1 MPDNP
6 NQDVR
11 RWPIDFDALQK
22 GSFIPVEDLERA
34 FRANRDTRV
43 FNFKVM
49 GLISDIRDFF
59 KDRREQTVTVC
70 QKDGGITVLTDEQ
83 AVSYNA
89 AKFSEHFRKAGQ
101 AHKRTLGIDTEQL
114 SDDGKRRH
122 ERGVILQAAML
133 SAAMNAKNQ
142 VLRLQPHQRNI
153 PQMKPPENGGGK

>member
-34 FRANRDTRV
+34 FRANRDTRA

-83 AVSYNA
+83 AVNYNA
-89 AKFSEHFRKAGQ
+89 AKFSEPV
-101 AHKRTLGIDTEQL
+101 
-114 SDDGKRRH
+114 S
-122 ERGVILQAAML
+122 
-133 SAAMNAKNQ
+133 
-142 VLRLQPHQRNI
+142 
-153 PQMKPPENGGGK
+153 